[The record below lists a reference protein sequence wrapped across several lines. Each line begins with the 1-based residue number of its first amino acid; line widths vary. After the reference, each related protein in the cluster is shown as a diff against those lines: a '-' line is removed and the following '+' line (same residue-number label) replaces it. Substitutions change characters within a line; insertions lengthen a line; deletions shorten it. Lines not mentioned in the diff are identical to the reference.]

1 MTPLLTQILVKK
13 KLTASRSLLKA
24 KEKNI
29 SDDDKL
35 YYKDIAGFIIFLLV
49 IFCVL
54 MIAMHA

>member
-13 KLTASRSLLKA
+13 KLAASRSLLKA
-24 KEKNI
+24 EEKNI

-35 YYKDIAGFIIFLLV
+35 YYKDIAGFIIFLIV

>member
-13 KLTASRSLLKA
+13 KLTASRSLFKA